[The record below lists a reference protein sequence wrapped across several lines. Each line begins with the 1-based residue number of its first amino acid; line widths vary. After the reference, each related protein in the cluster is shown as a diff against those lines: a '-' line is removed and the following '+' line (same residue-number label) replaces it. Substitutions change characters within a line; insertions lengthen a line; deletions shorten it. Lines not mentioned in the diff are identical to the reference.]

1 MSDYPLGAKNDP
13 NAPYNDD
20 HDYRSDDEKQNE
32 EDLWAERKRDEEHE
46 EQIKLG
52 IEIGGN
58 IDEEPVRQQVGLWV
72 WIRRLLG
79 LGP

>member
-46 EQIKLG
+46 EQIK
-52 IEIGGN
+52 IDNGN
-58 IDEEPVRQQVGLWV
+58 
-72 WIRRLLG
+72 
-79 LGP
+79 